1 MYNLNIAIAA
11 LYAEVVCIVCIV
23 YSTSVVVAQEKLSF
37 GSSSITTRILWY
49 KSLN

>member
-11 LYAEVVCIVCIV
+11 LYAEVVCIV
-23 YSTSVVVAQEKLSF
+23 YSTSVVVQEKLSF
-37 GSSSITTRILWY
+37 GSSSSITTRILWY

>member
-11 LYAEVVCIVCIV
+11 LYAEVVCIV
-23 YSTSVVVAQEKLSF
+23 YSTSVVVVVQEKLSF
-37 GSSSITTRILWY
+37 GSSSITTRILRY

>member
-11 LYAEVVCIVCIV
+11 LYAEVVCIV
-23 YSTSVVVAQEKLSF
+23 YSTSVVVVVAQEKLSF